1 MFKHAKIAVTTAI
14 CAATLLACGDDDK
27 ASSPAGTNY
36 TFSSSKDLANTP
48 CTKKIEGKTAYFEP
62 EEATLA
68 CEYSVEYEEWVWI
81 NQESLEPG
89 STTSSAGGKSS
100 SSGKANSSNS
110 NAKSSSSK
118 TDEASSSSKKSTG
131 PSSSSKEELPEFD
144 STAVKLIEPCI
155 VDSVDNCEYET
166 FTDERDGRTYKAVK
180 IGTQTWMTEELAFKY
195 KSATVRTE
203 CASETKE
210 CGSDSVVYSWSA
222 AMDSVGLFSDEG
234 LYCGDSSKCYH
245 PLQVRGAC
253 PVGWHLPNLNEWKT
267 LFTATSAKT
276 WTRLNEF
283 GFAFIYSV
291 FKEPSKKFNP
301 YWTSTEENRSNGKTY
316 VNIINFGKEFEGASI
331 RLSGTSWHYDLNSVR
346 CIKDV
351 ETHKSNYKPTFFIDE
366 RDGEYYR
373 TVKIGKQHWMAQDLN
388 YILKETCI
396 RNLPLASEGRSGQN
410 YTWAAAVDSLG
421 LFSDDA
427 KGCGVFTD
435 CVLDNP
441 IRGLCPKGWHLPD
454 STEWAELF
462 DFVKK
467 DNGGKGS
474 LPSLRVN
481 HYWEADSLESPST
494 DRYWLSI
501 APTGWHYFTNGGSS
515 YSMGRYSAKFWTR
528 TQHSP
533 YSIVY
538 VNIETEDEPQFSRH
552 IGDIQFSVRCIED

>member
-1 MFKHAKIAVTTAI
+1 MFKYAKIAVTTAI
-14 CAATLLACGDDDK
+14 CTAVLLACGDDDK
-27 ASSPAGTNY
+27 VSSPAGTNY
-36 TFSSSKDLANTP
+36 AFSSSKDLANTP

-62 EEATLA
+62 EETILA

-81 NQESLEPG
+81 NQESHEPG
-89 STTSSAGGKSS
+89 NKSS
-100 SSGKANSSNS
+100 SSSKANSSNS
-110 NAKSSSSK
+110 NTNSSSSK

-131 PSSSSKEELPEFD
+131 PFSSSKEELPEFD

-180 IGTQTWMTEELAFKY
+180 IGTQTWMAEDLAFKY
-195 KSATVRTE
+195 KSATVRTG
-203 CASETKE
+203 CATKTYE

-222 AMDSVGLFSDEG
+222 AMDSAGLFSDEG
-234 LYCGDSSKCYH
+234 LYCGDSIKCYH

-276 WTRLNEF
+276 WKRLNEF

-291 FKEPSKKFNP
+291 FKEPSMKFNP
-301 YWTSTEENRSNGKTY
+301 YWTSTEENRSNGKTN
-316 VNIINFGKEFEGASI
+316 VNIINFQKEFEGASV

-346 CIKDV
+346 CVKDV
-351 ETHKSNYKPTFFIDE
+351 ETHKSDYKPTFFIDE

-427 KGCGVFTD
+427 KECGVFTD
-435 CVLDNP
+435 CELDNP

-515 YSMGRYSAKFWTR
+515 YSKGRYSAKFWTR